1 MYKIPQQR
9 NTRFDVLKSDES
21 NPFLQRRTKSYPVM
35 PSVRNRNNE
44 MGNRL
49 RRINSARFE
58 SKTNIKY
65 KPRLDVNSM
74 KMFPKLVD
82 ITVTTK
88 KQTGPSFSKI
98 IQNLEQSIKIDEES
112 LPKGWVR
119 LTRNDKN
126 QVNFEYNND
135 DSIINYEEDY
145 HDRAQRFVTAMVH
158 RWQDERDK
166 QNEIYGDMSP
176 YWNTPSLLEPQY
188 DSEEEETDGEEYED
202 N

>member
-1 MYKIPQQR
+1 MNKNPLTR
-9 NTRFDVLKSDES
+9 NTRFDVLKSDET
-21 NPFLQRRTKSYPVM
+21 NPFMQRRTKSYPSM
-35 PSVRNRNNE
+35 RSTKYSRNE
-44 MGNRL
+44 EGNVL
-49 RRINSARFE
+49 RRIKSARFE
-58 SKTNIKY
+58 SKNNIKY

-74 KMFPKLVD
+74 KMFPKLGD

-88 KQTGPSFSKI
+88 TQTGPSFSKI
-98 IQNLEQSIKIDEES
+98 IQNLEESTKIDEES

-145 HDRAQRFVTAMVH
+145 HDRAQRIITSMIY
-158 RWQDERDK
+158 RWQSERDE

-188 DSEEEETDGEEYED
+188 DSEEELENEEEYED